1 MDADSQLATVEGGNA
16 SRGADGPM
24 VVAEDLHVVYRAY
37 EERRAGLRQVI
48 SSGLRPRSYRSIHA
62 VQGVSLTAWPREVV
76 GVIGPNG
83 SGKSTLLASLAGL
96 LPATE
101 GAVYAR
107 SQPTLLGVG
116 AVLQPMLSGRRNIV
130 LGCLALG
137 MSNAEAKQRI
147 GEIIDFSGLADFID
161 LPMRTY
167 SSGMRAR
174 LQFSIATAVAPEII
188 LIDEALAVG
197 DRDFKKRSAERL
209 EELRSAAGTV
219 FLVSHSLK
227 EVRTLSTR
235 VLWLEGGQIALE
247 GPPDEVVDAYE
258 AAGNA

>member
-1 MDADSQLATVEGGNA
+1 MAGASHLTMTHATQT

-24 VVAEDLHVVYRAY
+24 VVTGDLHVVYRAY
-37 EERRAGLRQVI
+37 EERRPGLRQLV
-48 SSGLRPRSYRSIHA
+48 SAGMRSRAYREIHA
-62 VQGVSLTAWPREVV
+62 VRGVSLTAWPGEVI

-83 SGKSTLLASLAGL
+83 SGKSTLMASIAGL
-96 LPATE
+96 LPATA

-116 AVLQPMLSGRRNIV
+116 AVLKPGLSGRRNIM

-137 MSNAEAKQRI
+137 LTRREAAEHLDDI
-147 GEIIDFSGLADFID
+147 VEFSGLGDFID

-174 LQFSIATAVAPEII
+174 LQFSIATAVTPDIL

-197 DRDFKKRSAERL
+197 DREFKQRSNERL
-209 EELRSAAGTV
+209 EELRAEAGTV
-219 FLVSHSLK
+219 FLVSHSLS
-227 EVRTLSTR
+227 EVRKLATR
-235 VLWLEGGQIALE
+235 VLWLESGEVLRE
-247 GPPDEVVDAYE
+247 GSPKEVVDAYE
-258 AAGNA
+258 RDSET

>member
-1 MDADSQLATVEGGNA
+1 MDADSQLATVNA
-16 SRGADGPM
+16 RNAPRGTRGPM

-48 SSGLRPRSYRSIHA
+48 SSGLRPRSYREIHA
-62 VQGVSLTAWPREVV
+62 VQGVSLTAWPGEVV

-83 SGKSTLLASLAGL
+83 SGKSTLLASIAGL
-96 LPATE
+96 LPATD

-107 SQPTLLGVG
+107 SQPALLGVG
-116 AVLQPMLSGRRNIV
+116 AVLQPMLSGRRNIL

-137 MSNAEAKQRI
+137 MSRAQAKEQES
-147 GEIIDFSGLADFID
+147 EIIDFSGLANFID

-197 DRDFKKRSAERL
+197 DRDFKKRSADRL
-209 EELRSAAGTV
+209 EQLRSAAGTV
-219 FLVSHSLK
+219 FLVSHSLR
-227 EVRTLSTR
+227 EVRNLSTR
-235 VLWLEGGQIALE
+235 VLWLEDGQIALE
-247 GPPDEVVDAYE
+247 GPPDQIVDAYE
-258 AAGNA
+258 HTGDA